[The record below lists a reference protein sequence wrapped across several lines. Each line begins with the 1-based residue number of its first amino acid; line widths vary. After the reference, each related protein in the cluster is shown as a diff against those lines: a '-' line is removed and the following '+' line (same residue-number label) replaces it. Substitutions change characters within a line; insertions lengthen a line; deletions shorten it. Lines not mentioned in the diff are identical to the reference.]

1 MHDVFVSIGSNL
13 GDRRAHVLGALQ
25 RLRAATDVVAV
36 SSMYESPPQDG
47 ATGGAFF
54 NLVARLRAGE
64 SPTRLAA
71 LLREIELAV
80 GGGRRE
86 PLMPRAIDLA
96 ILMYGDLVADAAGAA
111 VPQRDLAGRPYDLV
125 PLAEL
130 APDLREP
137 ISGETLGALAARLPA
152 AGLVVRA
159 RALDFRANRQE
170 DVPDVALSIDRV
182 GVAGVKAE
190 LALQIGDRTVRCLG
204 EFAMVADLAPD
215 RAGVHMSRFS
225 ELLAAATLQAAARAP
240 SGAIDVLVA
249 SVARAIVDSQRA
261 LRADVRVR
269 AEFTLDRYTPVS
281 GRLAPET
288 YALVAIA
295 HAGDGEARVVA
306 GVEAEGMTACPC
318 AQGMVREQSQ
328 RDLEAAGFSPADAAR
343 ALAVLP
349 VATHNQ
355 RGRGSVLVGT
365 TDGTPARLD
374 RLVDLVEGAMSSETY
389 GLLKR
394 PDEFFVVTK
403 AHRNPK
409 FVEDVVRGILAG
421 VLEASPAVG
430 DEGFV
435 LASQTNYESIHKHDA
450 IAEAFG
456 TLGELRREL
465 ATGRTAPSKTTL
477 AAWLGTQASA
487 VVR

>member
-13 GDRRAHVLGALQ
+13 GDRRAYVLGALQ
-25 RLRAATDVVAV
+25 RLRAAIDVVAV
-36 SSMYESPPQDG
+36 SSIYESPAQDG

-54 NLVARLRAGE
+54 NLVARLRVEEA
-64 SPTRLAA
+64 PARLAA
-71 LLREIELAV
+71 LLREIELTV
-80 GGGRRE
+80 GGRRRE

-96 ILMYGDLVADAAGAA
+96 ILLYDDLIADVDGVP
-111 VPQRDLAGRPYDLV
+111 VPQRGLAGRPYDLV

-130 APDLREP
+130 APDVREP
-137 ISGETLGALAARLPA
+137 ASGETLGTLAARLPA

-170 DVPDVALSIDRV
+170 DVPDVPLSIDRV

-190 LALQIGDRTVRCLG
+190 LALRIGDRTVRCLG

-225 ELLAAATLQAAARAP
+225 ELLASATLEAAARAQG
-240 SGAIDVLVA
+240 GAVDALVA
-249 SVARAIVDSQRA
+249 SVARAIVGSQRA

-295 HAGDGEARVVA
+295 HAGEGAARVVA

-355 RGRGSVLVGT
+355 RGRGSVLLGST
-365 TDGTPARLD
+365 GGTPTRLD

-421 VLEASPAVG
+421 ILEMHSTAS
-430 DEGFV
+430 DDGFV
-435 LASQTNYESIHKHDA
+435 FASQINYESIHKHDA
-450 IAEAFG
+450 VAEAFG

-465 ATGRTAPSKTTL
+465 ATGRTAPTKTTL
-477 AAWLGTQASA
+477 AAWLGTRSSA
-487 VVR
+487 VVG